1 MVKKMI
7 NDKTVLIADDG
18 KVLVRNGI
26 SGKRVVLGAKDSEL
40 NWTEKDEAEL
50 TLNEEIPAEEALK
63 IITGGGGNDDQG

>member
-1 MVKKMI
+1 MVKKII
-7 NDKTVLIADDG
+7 NNKTVLIADDG

-26 SGKRVVLGAKDSEL
+26 GGKRVVLGADDSEL

-63 IITGGGGNDDQG
+63 IITGGDGNDEE

>member
-1 MVKKMI
+1 MTKETI
-7 NDKTVLIADDG
+7 NGRTVLTADDG

>member
-1 MVKKMI
+1 MVKKII

-40 NWTEKDEAEL
+40 NWTETDAAEAVG
-50 TLNEEIPAEEALK
+50 NEEIPAEEALK
-63 IITGGGGNDDQG
+63 IITGGDGNDEE

>member
-1 MVKKMI
+1 VVKKII

-63 IITGGGGNDDQG
+63 IITGGDGDDQG

>member
-1 MVKKMI
+1 MVKETI
-7 NDKTVLIADDG
+7 NGRTVLTADDG

-26 SGKRVVLGAKDSEL
+26 SGKRVVLGAKDSKL

-63 IITGGGGNDDQG
+63 IITGGGGGDDQG

>member
-1 MVKKMI
+1 MVKRII

-63 IITGGGGNDDQG
+63 IITGGDGDDEE

>member
-1 MVKKMI
+1 MVKRII

>member
-1 MVKKMI
+1 MVKKII
-7 NDKTVLIADDG
+7 NNKTVLIADDG

-63 IITGGGGNDDQG
+63 IITGGDGNDDQG

>member
-1 MVKKMI
+1 MVKRII

-26 SGKRVVLGAKDSEL
+26 GGKQVVLGAKDSEL

-50 TLNEEIPAEEALK
+50 TLNEEIPDEEALK
-63 IITGGGGNDDQG
+63 IITGGGGGDDQG

>member
-1 MVKKMI
+1 MVKKII

-40 NWTEKDEAEL
+40 NWTEKDEAEAVG
-50 TLNEEIPAEEALK
+50 NEEIPAEEALK
-63 IITGGGGNDDQG
+63 IITGGDGGDDQG